1 MEDKATNANQ
11 ASGNAS
17 GKRRQSYVR
26 SQYLFPVYDMNA
38 ALEVANKI
46 DTQGAGTLSEAS
58 LAMALGL
65 SAKSSGFALRVA
77 TAKQFGLVERRGG
90 NLHTTELVKGVL
102 RSIGENE
109 KKESLAYA
117 FYNIPLFKAISQRFS
132 GVPLPGDNDL
142 RNLLERE
149 FGVKRD
155 RIGQAFSTLMN
166 SAKIAGVLQES
177 QGKVYLLPEP
187 SALRVTRRVKQEEDE
202 KHLPPY
208 EPPPSGQG
216 IGPIT
221 TTWNVSVDT
230 KDFAGMDAEAIKA
243 AMDGLERIAKIVVL
257 KQKIGEES
265 GGKEE

>member
-1 MEDKATNANQ
+1 MENKAANVSEVSSNAP
-11 ASGNAS
+11 A
-17 GKRRQSYVR
+17 KERQSYVR
-26 SQYLFPVYDMNA
+26 SQYLFPVYDMNV
-38 ALEVANKI
+38 ALEVANK
-46 DTQGAGTLSEAS
+46 AGTLSEAS

-77 TAKQFGLVERRGG
+77 TAKQFGLIERRGG
-90 NLHTTELVKGVL
+90 NFHTTELAKGVL
-102 RSIGENE
+102 RSINENE
-109 KKESLAYA
+109 KKKSLAYA
-117 FYNIPLFKAISQRFS
+117 FYNIPLFKAISQRFA

-155 RIGQAFSTLMN
+155 RIGQAFSTLIN

-187 SALRVTRRVKQEEDE
+187 SASTEGGGGERNEEGR
-202 KHLPPY
+202 HN
-208 EPPPSGQG
+208 PPPGKQG
-216 IGPIT
+216 NEPVT

-243 AMDGLERIAKIVVL
+243 AMDGLARLAKIVVL
-257 KQKIGEES
+257 KQKVSEES
-265 GGKEE
+265 EGKEE